1 MPPIPGIAE
10 TGSPEPRRPGTRLQ
24 FPGVDDRRSKLR
36 RVNRLQRLVAHP
48 VFTGVVVGVI
58 LANALVLGLQTY
70 PTLEEDYGTALD
82 ALNTLFLTFFVVEIG
97 LRIAAYGRRPWLF
110 FREGWNVFDFVA
122 VGLAFAPGLRENST
136 ILRLARLARIVRVVH
151 LLPDV
156 RILVTG
162 VVRSLPPLASM
173 AILTT
178 LIIFVY
184 GMVGWQL
191 FGEELPE
198 RWGTI
203 GEAMLTLF
211 VMLTLENFP
220 VYMEEGMEIH
230 PWSWVYFISF
240 VLVAAFVVINV
251 FIAIVLNSMEEAR
264 ELERRPQVG
273 REDVAPVAERIA
285 MLRDALDQLER
296 ELHVYGADG
305 SPTQATGP
313 PHSAAPRGGT

>member
-1 MPPIPGIAE
+1 M
-10 TGSPEPRRPGTRLQ
+10 
-24 FPGVDDRRSKLR
+24 
-36 RVNRLQRLVAHP
+36 
-48 VFTGVVVGVI
+48 
-58 LANALVLGLQTY
+58 
-70 PTLEEDYGTALD
+70 
-82 ALNTLFLTFFVVEIG
+82 
-97 LRIAAYGRRPWLF
+97 
-110 FREGWNVFDFVA
+110 
-122 VGLAFAPGLRENST
+122 
-136 ILRLARLARIVRVVH
+136 
-151 LLPDV
+151 

-191 FGEELPE
+191 FAEQLPD

-220 VYMEEGMEIH
+220 VYMEEGMAIH
-230 PWSWVYFISF
+230 PWSWVFFVSF

-264 ELERRPQVG
+264 ELQRRAPLG
-273 REDVAPVAERIA
+273 RDDVAPVAERIA
-285 MLRDALDQLER
+285 ILRSALDELER
-296 ELHVYGADG
+296 ELHVRDAR
-305 SPTQATGP
+305 ATD
-313 PHSAAPRGGT
+313 S